1 MFGGRYPGRCLS
13 RYLGLGRPFG
23 DLRLYVAVAGLG
35 ALTEAAESPAEGF
48 RIHRA
53 PAWGRGLSGGDD
65 LGGALGE
72 ALGGDGL
79 LVRSAGVFRLG
90 GAFVRCVPTDTTR
103 TALVVGCGWP
113 LRGELG
119 VGGRTLSRKRDRPGR
134 RPRVGLARL
143 TRGPVVALRR
153 LGHRLVLSL
162 GHE

>member
-35 ALTEAAESPAEGF
+35 ALAEAAESPAEGF
-48 RIHRA
+48 RVYGA
-53 PAWGRGLSGGDD
+53 SAWGRGLGGGGD

-79 LVRSAGVFRLG
+79 LVRGAGVLRLG
-90 GAFVRCVPTDTTR
+90 IAVAGCVPTGATR
-103 TALVVGCGWP
+103 TDLAVGCGWS

-134 RPRVGLARL
+134 RLRVRLGRL
-143 TRGPVVALRR
+143 TRGPVMALGR